1 MNTRKQIGDTNQKA
15 RAAAMQ
21 TLLNLRGQNVADLK
35 NKDVLAL
42 IALLL
47 QWLGL
52 ADEKGK
58 IK

>member
-1 MNTRKQIGDTNQKA
+1 MTTRKQIGHTNQKA
-15 RAAAMQ
+15 RHTAML
-21 TLLNLRGQNVADLK
+21 TLLGLRGQNVADLK

-42 IALLL
+42 IAMIL

-52 ADEKGK
+52 ADAEGT

>member
-1 MNTRKQIGDTNQKA
+1 MTTRKQIGDTNQKA
-15 RAAAMQ
+15 RQAAMI
-21 TLLNLRGQNVADLK
+21 TLLGLRGQNVADLK

-52 ADEKGK
+52 ADEKGN

>member
-1 MNTRKQIGDTNQKA
+1 MTTRKQIGDTNQKA
-15 RAAAMQ
+15 RQAAMT
-21 TLLNLRGQNVADLK
+21 TLLGLRGQNVADLK

-52 ADEKGK
+52 ADEKGI

>member
-1 MNTRKQIGDTNQKA
+1 MTTRKQIGHTNQKA
-15 RAAAMQ
+15 RQTAMQ
-21 TLLNLRGQNVADLK
+21 TLINLRGQNVADLK

-52 ADEKGK
+52 ADEHGV

>member
-1 MNTRKQIGDTNQKA
+1 MSTRKQIGDTNQKA

-21 TLLNLRGQNVADLK
+21 TLINLRGQNVADLK
-35 NKDVLAL
+35 NRDVLAL
-42 IALLL
+42 IALIL

-52 ADEKGK
+52 ADEKGN

>member
-1 MNTRKQIGDTNQKA
+1 MTTRKQIGDINQKA
-15 RAAAMQ
+15 RAAAMI
-21 TLLNLRGQNVADLK
+21 TLLGLRGQNVADLK

-42 IALLL
+42 IAMIL

-52 ADEKGK
+52 ADEKGN